1 MEETK
6 GSQVQLGESAVM
18 GTVRVPLTE
27 SKPLK
32 ESSQSLSPVYPT
44 ASGRN
49 NSNEKGSP
57 LVIVASHKRA
67 LQNA

>member
-6 GSQVQLGESAVM
+6 GSQMQLGESAVM

-27 SKPLK
+27 SKPK
-32 ESSQSLSPVYPT
+32 ESTQALSPYPA
-44 ASGRN
+44 ASGRKA
-49 NSNEKGSP
+49 SNEKGSP